1 MAIQQ
6 FKTKLKINPSDITF
20 ANTMQ
25 IIEDN
30 YSFIPTAF
38 VNGEIENQAWEN
50 SGSCKLFAF
59 AVQQKLSK
67 QETLACFGEHYQS
80 VLDDVN
86 GTSHQNIR
94 NFMKTGFES
103 LSFGGNALELKS

>member
-38 VNGEIENQAWEN
+38 VNGEIENQA
-50 SGSCKLFAF
+50 
-59 AVQQKLSK
+59 
-67 QETLACFGEHYQS
+67 
-80 VLDDVN
+80 
-86 GTSHQNIR
+86 
-94 NFMKTGFES
+94 
-103 LSFGGNALELKS
+103 